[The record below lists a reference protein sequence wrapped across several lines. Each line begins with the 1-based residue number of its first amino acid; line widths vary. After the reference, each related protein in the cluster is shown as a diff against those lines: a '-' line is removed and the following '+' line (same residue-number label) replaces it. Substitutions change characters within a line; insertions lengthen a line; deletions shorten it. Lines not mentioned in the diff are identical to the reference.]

1 LILKNWA
8 KIRRIAY
15 DEEVIENKRKIDQ
28 QMAYLAE
35 NQKKLEILISTK
47 KQIEE
52 ERELIIKQ
60 MNEKIQLLYVSET
73 KLSKATSELKTKNQY
88 IQELED
94 KYVNKSFNNRE
105 QQTYEFEFLESRIKI
120 ATVGV

>member
-1 LILKNWA
+1 
-8 KIRRIAY
+8 
-15 DEEVIENKRKIDQ
+15 
-28 QMAYLAE
+28 MAYLAE

-88 IQELED
+88 I
-94 KYVNKSFNNRE
+94 
-105 QQTYEFEFLESRIKI
+105 
-120 ATVGV
+120 